1 MASLSSILRSTAFAA
16 VATLS
21 CVPAFAAVVYSNQ
34 AVFSASVQSGFY
46 SENFNDDLGQRTAP
60 AFSFLRDGFGYTV
73 TTAPVFGNEDDVYRS
88 GMIIGSFHS
97 NTELILTFTSGSPT
111 AIGGNFFLTNDT
123 DSFVPGSITFT
134 LSDGTNTTISPASAS
149 AFTGFIASTAITSL
163 TFAISATGQFNS
175 IDNLIVGRAIV
186 PRAVP
191 EPATYALLAGGLMAL
206 ALTKRRRRS

>member
-21 CVPAFAAVVYSNQ
+21 GVPAFAAVVYSDQ
-34 AVFSASVQSGFY
+34 AVFLAAVQPGFY
-46 SENFNDDLGQRTAP
+46 SENFNDGLGQRENTFYD
-60 AFSFLRDGFGYTV
+60 FSSNGFGYRI
-73 TTAPVFGNEDDVYRS
+73 TAAPPQNNLDDVYRS
-88 GMIIGSFHS
+88 GSIIGNFYS
-97 NTELILTFTSGSPT
+97 NTTLILTFTSGSPT

-123 DSFVPGSITFT
+123 DSFVPGAITFT

-163 TFAISATGQFNS
+163 NFAITANGRFNS
-175 IDNLIVGRAIV
+175 IDNLIVGRASV